1 MDTDDLTEMAYESII
16 IANQI
21 TDFLKCDLGVRS
33 KEYKDENAYLNG
45 ILKFV
50 QKIRNDPKAYLD
62 SWNLL
67 EELDLG
73 DFNKGIEELEK
84 DIKKTIETPIEQRG
98 DSVQLEISLQYS

>member
-16 IANQI
+16 IANEI

-33 KEYKDENAYLNG
+33 KDYKDENAYLNG

-67 EELDLG
+67 EELDL
-73 DFNKGIEELEK
+73 DFFVKGIEYLEK
-84 DIKKTIETPIEQRG
+84 HILKTIKTPIDKRG
-98 DSVQLEISLQYS
+98 RFADSI

>member
-16 IANQI
+16 IANEI

-33 KEYKDENAYLNG
+33 KDYKDENAYLKG

-67 EELDLG
+67 EELDL
-73 DFNKGIEELEK
+73 DFFVNRIEYLEEHVL
-84 DIKKTIETPIEQRG
+84 KTLKTSIEQRG
-98 DSVQLEISLQYS
+98 EVD

>member
-16 IANQI
+16 IANEI

-33 KEYKDENAYLNG
+33 KDYKDENAYLNG

-50 QKIRNDPKAYLD
+50 KKIRNDPKAYLD

-73 DFNKGIEELEK
+73 DFSKGIEHLEEH
-84 DIKKTIETPIEQRG
+84 ILKTIETPVEQRG
-98 DSVQLEISLQYS
+98 DNDHY

>member
-1 MDTDDLTEMAYESII
+1 L
-16 IANQI
+16 
-21 TDFLKCDLGVRS
+21 LKCDIRVWS
-33 KEYKDENAYLNG
+33 KDYKNENAYLNG

-73 DFNKGIEELEK
+73 DFSKGIEELEEH
-84 DIKKTIETPIEQRG
+84 ILKTIETPIEQRG
-98 DSVQLEISLQYS
+98 DNFHY

>member
-16 IANQI
+16 IANEI

-33 KEYKDENAYLNG
+33 KDYKDENAYFNG

-67 EELDLG
+67 EELDL
-73 DFNKGIEELEK
+73 DFFVKGIEYLEK
-84 DIKKTIETPIEQRG
+84 HFLKTLKTPIEQRG
-98 DSVQLEISLQYS
+98 DNFHY